1 MSLFQGL
8 VLLQFNDADKLLLS
22 DIKAA
27 TGIGESMDEAWSI
40 CHSNSCGVIIAW
52 VGRTYLYLS
61 GKF

>member
-27 TGIGESMDEAWSI
+27 TGIGESMDEVWSI
-40 CHSNSCGVIIAW
+40 CHNKQLWCNNCMGGQKPIS
-52 VGRTYLYLS
+52 T
-61 GKF
+61 